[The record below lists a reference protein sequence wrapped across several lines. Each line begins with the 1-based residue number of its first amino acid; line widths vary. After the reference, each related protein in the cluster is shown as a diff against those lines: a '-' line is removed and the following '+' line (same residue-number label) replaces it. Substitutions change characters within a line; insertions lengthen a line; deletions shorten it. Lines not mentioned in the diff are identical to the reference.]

1 MNIYLE
7 ETKSSLKNE
16 FIKNYVI
23 DKLHRKCNESI
34 GYSIPS
40 ILLANENEKYKN
52 VILEVLK
59 KYGYNF
65 NSFYSGEII
74 DGSAL
79 DDPII
84 SGGLLI
90 KDVIRDDKKITIITE
105 HGNFEVDLLA
115 ETLDDSLFLS
125 RKRNKS
131 LIGSCHELTGKML
144 EKYKMTAITAFCPEN
159 FCENIIHSYNIDNDG
174 IVYDVSHNII
184 MPKDKYERFLQ
195 PVKLSEVT
203 YDEYM
208 DSEEYYSFQNHLSSE
223 FPLYS
228 IAKKRTKDV
237 SMKCLKREKILK

>member
-1 MNIYLE
+1 MNILLE
-7 ETKSSLKNE
+7 ETKSTLKNE

-23 DKLHRKCNESI
+23 DKLHRKCDETI

-40 ILLANENEKYKN
+40 ILLINQNEKYKKI
-52 VILEVLK
+52 ILEVLK

-65 NSFYSGEII
+65 NSFYSSEVINGA
-74 DGSAL
+74 AL

-90 KDVIRDDKKITIITE
+90 KEVTRDDKKIIIITE

-125 RKRNKS
+125 RKRTQS
-131 LIGSCHELTGKML
+131 LIGNCHELTGKML
-144 EKYKMTAITAFCPEN
+144 EKYKMTAVTAFCPEN
-159 FCENIIHSYNIDNDG
+159 FCENIIHSYNIGDDD
-174 IVYDVSHNII
+174 IVYDVSHNIM
-184 MPKDKYERFLQ
+184 MPKDEYERFLQ
-195 PVKLSEVT
+195 PVKLSEVS
-203 YDEYM
+203 YDEYI

-237 SMKCLKREKILK
+237 SSKILKREKLLK